1 MNKTILAERI
11 GVEPRAVLAYEAGEY
26 APKDDVLAR
35 VSHELR
41 FPVEFF
47 FGPDL
52 HEPAAETVSFRSM
65 SRMSAAQRYAALG
78 AGAIAFMLNDWIEEK
93 FQLPVPDVLD
103 LRDEEPEAAAGM
115 LRQHWGLG
123 ERSIKNM
130 VHLLE
135 AKGVRVYSLM
145 ERNVEVDAFSLWRQ
159 CTPFVFLNTQKSAEQ
174 SRFDAAHEL
183 GHLVLHRH
191 GGPRGQEAERQA
203 HAFASAFLMPRGS
216 VLALAPRLATLAHVI
231 KLKKHWI
238 VSAAALVVRLHAV
251 GLLTDWHYRTLCIE
265 ISQRGFRKKEP
276 EGAPREQ
283 SEIIEKVLTALRA
296 EGMSKSDIANAL
308 NIDVE
313 ELDSLVFGLVIT
325 ALGGGGVTRTPRRGQ
340 LRVVK

>member
-11 GVEPRAVLAYEAGEY
+11 GVEPRSVLAYEAGEY

-35 VSHELR
+35 IGRELR
-41 FPVEFF
+41 FPVAFF

-52 HEPAAETVSFRSM
+52 HEPAVDTVSFRSM
-65 SRMSAAQRYAALG
+65 SRMSAAQKCAALG
-78 AGAIAFMLNDWIEEK
+78 AGVIAFMLNDWIEER
-93 FQLPVPDVLD
+93 FQLPETDVLD
-103 LRDEEPEAAAGM
+103 LRDEEPEAAASM
-115 LRQHWGLG
+115 LRQQWGLG

-135 AKGVRVYSLM
+135 AKGVRVFSLM
-145 ERNVEVDAFSLWRQ
+145 EKNVEVDAFSLWRGS
-159 CTPFVFLNTQKSAEQ
+159 TPFVFLNTQKSAEH

-203 HAFASAFLMPRGS
+203 HAFASAFLMPRSS

-231 KLKKHWI
+231 QLKRQWI

-265 ISQRGFRKKEP
+265 MSQRGYRKNEP
-276 EGAPREQ
+276 AGAPREQ

-296 EGMSKSDIANAL
+296 EGVSKSGIAAAL
-308 NIDVE
+308 NIEVE
-313 ELDSLVFGLVIT
+313 ELDSLLFGLVMT
-325 ALGGGGVTRTPRRGQ
+325 ALGGTGVTRTAARGQ